1 MAKITLKKTYEYIDH
16 DFTILV
22 DGKPL
27 MSKKYNNLKSSI
39 SFREYTTKNVYCCE
53 VYFLYGESNVD
64 SITIPTKKGDE
75 QKVIKMLRPIIKY
88 AVETILAN
96 YSE

>member
-27 MSKKYNNLKSSI
+27 MNKKYNNLKSSI
-39 SFREYTTKNVYCCE
+39 SFREYQSKNVYCCE
-53 VYFLYGESNVD
+53 VYLLYGESNVD

-75 QKVIKMLRPIIKY
+75 QNVIKMLRPIIKY